1 MINRFS
7 SGSERFEAAVE
18 AVIDG
23 DVETLE
29 VLLHEDPTLATA
41 RSPREHRA
49 TLLHYVAANGV
60 EDERQRTPPTAVEIA
75 RLLVEAGADPNSTA
89 EFYGGGPGSTA
100 LVALVSS
107 GHPYDAGLQEEL
119 VEVFCSAPEA
129 MPDGLEGDGYPMA
142 TAVTFFY
149 PRAAA
154 ALAACGAGVDNI
166 AHAAGIGRLDLVRS
180 FLSEGVSAES
190 SAAAGSAAAGSGGS
204 GGSAGEQDSPGESL
218 TLRADHG
225 PYRGCYDFSLEEP
238 KSILELALAYAG
250 LGGHL
255 EVVEFLHERGVD
267 LNAGPHSNET
277 ALHLAAFR
285 NHMPVVRYLVENG
298 ADTTIRDGRWNSPPI
313 GWAMAGDNLE
323 VRDYLMEH
331 GPVD

>member
-23 DVETLE
+23 DIELLE
-29 VLLHEDPTLATA
+29 ALLEEDPTLATA
-41 RSPREHRA
+41 HSPREHRA

-75 RLLVEAGADPNSTA
+75 RLLVEAGADPNSIA
-89 EFYGGGPGSTA
+89 EFYGSGPGSTA

-129 MPDGLEGDGYPMA
+129 MPDGLDGDGYPMA
-142 TAVTFFY
+142 TAFTFFY

-180 FLSEGVSAES
+180 FLGE
-190 SAAAGSAAAGSGGS
+190 
-204 GGSAGEQDSPGESL
+204 GGSAENSAGGPL

-225 PYRGCYDFSLEEP
+225 PYHGCYDFSLEDP
-238 KSILELALAYAG
+238 KSIVELALVYAG

-255 EVVEFLHERGVD
+255 AVVEFLHERGVD
-267 LNAGPHSNET
+267 LNARPHSNET

-285 NHMPVVRYLVENG
+285 DHMPVVRYLVENE

-313 GWAMAGDNLE
+313 GWAMAGDNVE

-331 GPVD
+331 GPED

>member
-1 MINRFS
+1 MTNGFS

-23 DVETLE
+23 DVELLGTL
-29 VLLHEDPTLATA
+29 LQEDPTLATA
-41 RSPREHRA
+41 HSPRDHRA

-60 EDERQRTPPTAVEIA
+60 EDERQRTPPSAVEIA
-75 RLLVEAGADPNSTA
+75 RLLVDSGADPNSTA

-142 TAVTFFY
+142 TAFAFFY
-149 PRAAA
+149 PGAAA
-154 ALAACGAGVDNI
+154 ALAACGAAVDNI

-180 FLSEGVSAES
+180 FLSEG
-190 SAAAGSAAAGSGGS
+190 GSAAVED
-204 GGSAGEQDSPGESL
+204 SAGGSL
-218 TLRADHG
+218 TLRSDHG
-225 PYRGCYDFSLEEP
+225 PYRGCYDFRLEDP
-238 KSILELALAYAG
+238 KLIVELALVHAG

-255 EVVEFLHERGVD
+255 EVVEFLHQRGVD
-267 LNAGPHSNET
+267 LNGGPHSNET

-298 ADTTIRDGRWNSPPI
+298 ADTTIRDGRWNSPAV
-313 GWAMAGDNLE
+313 GWAMAGDNVD

-331 GPVD
+331 GPID